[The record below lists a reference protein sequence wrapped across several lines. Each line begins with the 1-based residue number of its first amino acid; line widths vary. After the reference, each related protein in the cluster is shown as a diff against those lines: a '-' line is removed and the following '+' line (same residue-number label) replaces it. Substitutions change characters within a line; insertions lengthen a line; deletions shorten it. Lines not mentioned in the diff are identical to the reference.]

1 MTNTHAT
8 GQKPGVPATGRY
20 RLDPARSSVN
30 FRTRHLFGLAAVSG
44 TMAVIGG
51 EITVDSASSHAS
63 VTATIDAASFDTG
76 SRRRDRDVRLAR
88 FLHTEH
94 YPNIT
99 FRADS
104 LNHDQGRWSL
114 TGELTVRD
122 VTQPATLAIESIE
135 STEAAGNGF
144 RARATIRLD
153 RYAFGV
159 TAAKGMAARYLDIDL
174 TVAAE
179 PQ

>member
-1 MTNTHAT
+1 
-8 GQKPGVPATGRY
+8 
-20 RLDPARSSVN
+20 
-30 FRTRHLFGLAAVSG
+30 
-44 TMAVIGG
+44 MAVIGG
-51 EITVDSASSHAS
+51 EITVDDASPHAS

-76 SRRRDRDVRLAR
+76 SRRRDRDVRSAR

-114 TGELTVRD
+114 AGALTVRD
-122 VTQPATLAIESIE
+122 VTQPATLAIE

-153 RYAFGV
+153 RYAFGLEFRSFGPLIS
-159 TAAKGMAARYLDIDL
+159 A
-174 TVAAE
+174 VACDW
-179 PQ
+179 